1 LKEILSHSLKFFDD
15 VVVRE
20 EIYVLYLKRMK
31 LIEEVKKQEL
41 IKVGYEKRAARRASI
56 FFNTAFLFFAA

>member
-41 IKVGYEKRAARRASI
+41 IKAGYEKRAARRARI
-56 FFNTAFLFFAA
+56 FFNTAFLFFAT